1 MGRLMEQRDSLLARV
16 KELEGK
22 NASLKSQLDSMT
34 VKASQYRNALY
45 GHVEYPSQGASW
57 ERVAEMDT
65 KMKGLEESLKLKE
78 AAYGVLV
85 DVNTDLSHQL
95 HQRDTALV
103 SAREAL
109 EWKINGF
116 TLREYLKV
124 QFPTTIGHYPIEGH
138 LDRLDHALSQI
149 QAVKP

>member
-85 DVNTDLSHQL
+85 DVNTDLSHHL
-95 HQRDTALV
+95 HQRDTALME
-103 SAREAL
+103 AREAL
-109 EWKINGF
+109 VKVKCYEG
-116 TLREYLKV
+116 TLVIDGGYIPWNKLRN
-124 QFPTTIGHYPIEGH
+124 
-138 LDRLDHALSQI
+138 HALSQI
-149 QAVKP
+149 QACEVKK

>member
-103 SAREAL
+103 KARQAL
-109 EWKINGF
+109 EWIKAPVQHDDLDVASMTEFFERRDKI
-116 TLREYLKV
+116 
-124 QFPTTIGHYPIEGH
+124 I
-138 LDRLDHALSQI
+138 DHALSQI
-149 QAVKP
+149 QACEVKK